1 MGRANKRE
9 LYEYT
14 RSLLLDD
21 ELYADIIVANY
32 TEEHENILYLSQEIS
47 RSHEAAL
54 QYIKNCGKNFGELFI
69 IGRFGS
75 SLNFEVIEENI
86 LKVYDH
92 KMQNSIICLEE
103 LAREQLPS
111 YYDNQRFILAGTFP
125 KGLRKSKREN

>member
-21 ELYADIIVANY
+21 ELNADIIVANY
-32 TEEHENILYLSQEIS
+32 TEEHENILYLSQEIT

-54 QYIKNCGKNFGELFI
+54 QYIKNCGKNFGEVFI
-69 IGRFGS
+69 IGRLGS
-75 SLNFEVIEENI
+75 SLNFDVIEEKI

-103 LAREQLPS
+103 LVHEQMPS
-111 YYDNQRFILAGTFP
+111 YFDNQRFIIAGTFP
-125 KGLRKSKREN
+125 KGT